1 MRLFFYFVLMLFAFT
16 GQTQIWGPPAIDVQ
30 DYHFHLEFDGTSD
43 EVQGIAGIT
52 IHFNHNADRFRLDLI
67 ARDASG
73 KGMRVDSVR
82 LDTVAIPYTQ
92 EDSALWINV
101 SVQEGSTH
109 PFYIYY
115 HGIPK
120 DGLYIS
126 HNKFGARTLFA
137 DNWPNRAHNWIPCID
152 HPSDKA
158 YVSWEII
165 APPYIEVVANG
176 ELLETVNLD
185 QNRRLTSYAT
195 KAPIPTKVMAIG
207 AAPFA
212 VQQAGAIDGIPVTS
226 WVYPENREAGYFD
239 YGMALPI
246 LDFFIGHIGPY
257 PFAKLA
263 NVQSTTRFG
272 GMENASNIFY
282 FENSVTGKGRIQRLL
297 AHEIAHQWFGNSA
310 TEADWPHIWLSEG
323 FATYCTDLFTEH
335 AMGRDSLVH
344 YLQKERKAVIAFNE
358 KKSIPVI
365 QNGVTN
371 YFQLLNANSYQKGA
385 WVLHML
391 RHRIGDQAFWTGIR
405 DYYNRYALSNATTE
419 DFREVMEDASG
430 EDLESFFNQW
440 LYTAGLPKLDYDWK
454 YKNKVLTLNLKQTQK
469 EGHFHFPLELRFTFK
484 DGTSGFYTADVT
496 EDKQS
501 FQWAFEQEVTEIVLD
516 PETWLLA
523 EFLPD

>member
-1 MRLFFYFVLMLFAFT
+1 MKPICFLAFMLITFSAYT
-16 GQTQIWGPPAIDVQ
+16 QTWGPPTLDVEE
-30 DYHFHLEFDGTSD
+30 YNFHLEIDGTSD
-43 EVQGIAGIT
+43 MIHGLATVT
-52 IHFNHNADRFRLDLI
+52 IHFNHDADRFRLDLI
-67 ARDASG
+67 AMDASG
-73 KGMRVDSVR
+73 KGMRVDSVQ
-82 LDTVAIPYTQ
+82 LDSLSIPYSQ
-92 EDSALWINV
+92 QDSSLWINN

-109 PFYIYY
+109 RFAIYY
-115 HGIPK
+115 HGIPN
-120 DGLYIS
+120 DGLYIGR
-126 HNKFGARTLFA
+126 NKFGDRTVFA
-137 DNWPNRAHNWIPCID
+137 DNWPNRAQNWIPCVD
-152 HPSDKA
+152 HPADKA
-158 YVSWEII
+158 YVRWEII

-176 ELLETVNLD
+176 KLLETVNLD
-185 QNRRLTSYAT
+185 QNHRMTVYAS
-195 KAPIPTKVMAIG
+195 KAPLPTKVMAIG

-212 VQQAGAIDGIPVTS
+212 IQQVGEIDGIPITS

-246 LDFFIGHIGPY
+246 LDYFIGQLGPY

-310 TEADWPHIWLSEG
+310 SEADWPHIWLSEG
-323 FATYCTDLFTEH
+323 FATYCTDLYTEH

-344 YLQKERKAVIAFNE
+344 YLQKERQAVIAFNQ

-365 QNGVTN
+365 QEGVTN

-391 RHRIGDQAFWTGIR
+391 RRKLGDQAFWTGIR
-405 DYYNRYALSNATTE
+405 EYYHHFALSNATTP
-419 DFREVMEDASG
+419 DFQAVMEEVSG
-430 EDLESFFNQW
+430 EDLENFFQEW
-440 LYTAGLPKLDYDWK
+440 LYTAGHPKLEYDWK
-454 YKNKVLTLNLKQTQK
+454 YKSKVLTLNLKQSQK
-469 EGHFHFPLELRFTFK
+469 EGHFHFPLELLFRFK
-484 DGTSGFYTADVT
+484 DGTSGFYTIEVT

-501 FQWAFEQEVTEIVLD
+501 FQWAFEQEVTGVVLD

-523 EFLPD
+523 EFFPD